1 MWSLVRWVAS
11 SFAVDSVSRNLVSG
25 STRWTLGTPDPI
37 FLRENRTFTLLLLQ
51 VSKFDQQDIFAGE
64 RVELTSG
71 QTATVLE
78 VFASNGVTIFYH
90 SLSQVVPE
98 TYYSVAFDDGTF
110 CDNHDPE
117 EVKYEQGTELGINTE
132 VK

>member
-1 MWSLVRWVAS
+1 M
-11 SFAVDSVSRNLVSG
+11 DSG
-25 STRWTLGTPDPI
+25 DTRSNFFERTP
-37 FLRENRTFTLLLLQ
+37 FTLLLLQ